1 MTTSA
6 QNFLGCSCKH
16 SRAAVFG
23 LSLLLLQLHPHIL
36 PPSSTLPPQSIPPPP
51 FQGLT
56 FLQHPTSLQLLAPSH
71 PPPLGFASSF
81 RSGDHRHRLHCGLL
95 FAWISLYKSLI
106 CKTLTPWHPRT
117 IFGLAHFCTTET
129 NTTEKRFFPHIL
141 IYKEICYTVDQKPDI
156 FALRTATEKWCVQ
169 LGKQILAPLAA
180 CTQTTD
186 MDATHQT
193 LRSLSIL
200 EGYSVFL
207 LIYSQQIQ
215 NSGFWFFWMKF

>member
-16 SRAAVFG
+16 SRAAVLG

-36 PPSSTLPPQSIPPPP
+36 LSLFHSASTLTQSIRPPP

-71 PPPLGFASSF
+71 PPPLAFASSF

-106 CKTLTPWHPRT
+106 CKTMTPWHPRT
-117 IFGLAHFCTTET
+117 IFGLAHFCMTET
-129 NTTEKRFFPHIL
+129 NTTEKRFFSPYTYLYRNLLYSWPETRHFCAHNCDREVVCSTG
-141 IYKEICYTVDQKPDI
+141 KTSTSSTCSMHSDDGHGCYSSDVT
-156 FALRTATEKWCVQ
+156 F
-169 LGKQILAPLAA
+169 
-180 CTQTTD
+180 
-186 MDATHQT
+186 
-193 LRSLSIL
+193 S
-200 EGYSVFL
+200 
-207 LIYSQQIQ
+207 
-215 NSGFWFFWMKF
+215 